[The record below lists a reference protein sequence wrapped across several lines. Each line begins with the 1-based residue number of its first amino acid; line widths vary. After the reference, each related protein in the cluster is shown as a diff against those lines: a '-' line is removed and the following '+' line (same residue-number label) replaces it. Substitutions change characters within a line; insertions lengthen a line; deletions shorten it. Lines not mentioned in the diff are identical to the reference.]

1 MQGFHFGLTTLLV
14 ISCASSLASAGE
26 PAPTSA
32 DGPAIPVANSSAPA
46 KDVALAQIDAFIA
59 TQKIDKTEKNW
70 KLLIKAPGMAQ
81 FALDKTYYWHLE
93 TNRGDFKIK
102 LLPEYAPFHVTNVIY
117 LSRLGF
123 YDDVIFH
130 RVIPNFMAQSGD
142 PTGTGQMGP
151 GYRFGGEIHKDA
163 NHHKRGMVAMAN
175 AGPGTDG
182 SQFFIT
188 FAALPSLDGKH
199 TVFGELVEG
208 KGTLRRFE
216 KAGTK
221 KGTGKPKQRL
231 VIERATISVE

>member
-1 MQGFHFGLTTLLV
+1 MKRFRFGLTIILV
-14 ISCASSLASAGE
+14 IGCALSLASANE
-26 PAPTSA
+26 PAPPSPDSPETA
-32 DGPAIPVANSSAPA
+32 AANNSAPA
-46 KDVALAQIDAFIA
+46 KDVALESIDAFIA
-59 TQKIDKTEKNW
+59 TQKVDKTQEDW
-70 KLLIKAPGMAQ
+70 KLFVKPPGMAQ
-81 FALDKTYYWHLE
+81 FTLGKTYFWHLE

-130 RVIPNFMAQSGD
+130 QIIPGFMAQSGD

-188 FAALPSLDGKH
+188 FAALPRLDGKH

-221 KGTGKPKQRL
+221 KGKPKGRL
-231 VIERATISVE
+231 FIERATVSVE